1 MLIRFLWLMRLGI
14 PTRFT
19 AHRPR
24 TWLSFLSFLVIVLPL
39 FTAGC
44 GKVGSPLPPEIQ
56 IPRAVSDLTM
66 VQVGSEFHL
75 AWTIPALNM
84 NGSKATTI
92 QRFEVYR
99 MIQPLSGSLP
109 APKEAAKT
117 FQGTEIVTIDMANLS
132 ASLEG
137 GKVIFTDKFSGIDPA
152 TLSTNRY
159 WYAVK
164 VRNKKRQDGGFS
176 NIAIRPYL
184 PVPAPVERIDIKAEE
199 PVMLLSWNA
208 LSPTEAA
215 GAKVVGYNI
224 YRSEKSRVHPLSPI
238 NGSPVPLPHFEDR
251 NFHFGTTYYYT
262 VRAVVKEGAFTAESF
277 DSPEYSY
284 KPVDVFPPKA
294 PSGLM
299 AVFAEGRINLL
310 WDANFESDFAGYNV
324 YRSKDG
330 ISFTKINDVLL
341 KSPTYRDEKTEPG
354 KKYSYRVTA
363 LDASGNESPPSET
376 IAGTAGGPG

>member
-1 MLIRFLWLMRLGI
+1 MLIRFLRFMRLGI
-14 PTRFT
+14 ITRST
-19 AHRPR
+19 AYRPR

-44 GKVGSPLPPEIQ
+44 GRVGPPLPPEIL
-56 IPRAVSDLTM
+56 IPRPVSDLTM

-99 MIQPLSGSLP
+99 MIQPLSRPLP
-109 APKEAAKT
+109 APKETAKA
-117 FQGTEIVTIDMANLS
+117 FQGTELVTIDMANLS
-132 ASLEG
+132 VSAEG
-137 GKVIFTDKFSGIDPA
+137 GKVIVTDKFSGIDPA

-164 VRNKKRQDGGFS
+164 VRNKKKQDAGFS
-176 NIAIRPYL
+176 NIAIRPYF
-184 PVPAPVERIDIKAEE
+184 PVPAPVERIDFKAEE
-199 PVMLLSWNA
+199 LMILLSWNA
-208 LSPTEAA
+208 LSTTEAA

-224 YRSEKSRVHPLSPI
+224 YRSEKSQVHPPSPM

-262 VRAVVKEGAFTAESF
+262 VRTVVKQGADTAESF
-277 DSPEYSY
+277 DSQEYSF

-299 AVFAEGRINLL
+299 VVFAEGRINLL

-324 YRSKDG
+324 YRSEDG
-330 ISFTKINDVLL
+330 ISFTKINDVPL

-363 LDASGNESPPSET
+363 LDAIGNESTPSE
-376 IAGTAGGPG
+376 IMAGTVGGPR